1 MGRAQKGSL
10 SAHTNAVATPA
21 SGDDGGA
28 RRRAPRR
35 RRRRRVAAAAAR
47 APVRRR
53 RRRRRRRARARAGPL
68 RRRVVVPRD
77 LRPAVLPGRRQ
88 KTLRASAARP
98 GGRAL
103 PRRQRPR
110 PPRRAPPPPRR
121 RRRRHARA
129 LPARRGAGG
138 ARAADRG
145 GAREGRR
152 PELRRRA
159 HLARAHEEHRAQ
171 GELAPG
177 EGRGDG
183 AERRTFLYYQDV
195 GSVGPLLDAAQQLPS
210 PLLAANTWSR
220 PYAFGWQLPQPAIPV
235 SLRSNLTVSDAWLLI
250 TDEAAPSAGQRAD
263 LFLRLLALLLP
274 KVRLPFLS
282 DHEGCFATSSGSF

>member
-1 MGRAQKGSL
+1 MNAAQKGSL
-10 SAHTNAVATPA
+10 SAHTNAVATCA

-28 RRRAPRR
+28 PRRAPRR

-77 LRPAVLPGRRQ
+77 LGPAVLPGRRQ
-88 KTLRASAARP
+88 KSLRASAARP

-110 PPRRAPPPPRR
+110 PARRTPPPPRR

-183 AERRTFLYYQDV
+183 AERRRV
-195 GSVGPLLDAAQQLPS
+195 GVCEADRRRGERRPPREGAPRAHRDPVAVRRLGQLPAGLRVRAS
-210 PLLAANTWSR
+210 AAR
-220 PYAFGWQLPQPAIPV
+220 
-235 SLRSNLTVSDAWLLI
+235 RRRRHD
-250 TDEAAPSAGQRAD
+250 R
-263 LFLRLLALLLP
+263 
-274 KVRLPFLS
+274 
-282 DHEGCFATSSGSF
+282 